1 MTGGGAKRKHANMKL
16 ELSEDQKNDI
26 REAFNLF
33 DTEGNG
39 SIDTKDLK
47 VAMRALGFEPRK
59 EDIKKMVQVRPFL
72 NMLMGGDSVR
82 FDINLAASFQ
92 KPG

>member
-1 MTGGGAKRKHANMKL
+1 MTGAGVKRKQANLKL
-16 ELSEDQKNDI
+16 ELSEEQKSDI

-59 EDIKKMVQVRPFL
+59 EDIKKMVMV
-72 NMLMGGDSVR
+72 
-82 FDINLAASFQ
+82 NLKKTDKRELGSYSKQ
-92 KPG
+92 MKKMPP

>member
-1 MTGGGAKRKHANMKL
+1 MTGGTKRKQTNMKL
-16 ELSEDQKNDI
+16 DLSDEQKSDI

-59 EDIKKMVQVRPFL
+59 EDIKKMVQVKNKFFL
-72 NMLMGGDSVR
+72 LTLFNETVVLTCCFVNGH
-82 FDINLAASFQ
+82 
-92 KPG
+92 P

>member
-1 MTGGGAKRKHANMKL
+1 MTGGGAKRKPGNLKL
-16 ELSEDQKNDI
+16 ELSEEQKGDI

-39 SIDTKDLK
+39 SIDVKDLK

-59 EDIKKMVQVRPFL
+59 EDIKKMAKFHSMTLEEQEEEREEQVKK
-72 NMLMGGDSVR
+72 DA
-82 FDINLAASFQ
+82 DAA
-92 KPG
+92 K

>member
-1 MTGGGAKRKHANMKL
+1 MTGGTKRKQTNMKL
-16 ELSEDQKNDI
+16 DLSDEQKSDI

-59 EDIKKMVQVRPFL
+59 EDIKKMVQVKNKLLF
-72 NMLMGGDSVR
+72 
-82 FDINLAASFQ
+82 
-92 KPG
+92 